1 MTDLSK
7 LTDMA
12 KLRELL
18 AKQDSA
24 ARRVIN
30 EAEMRSALGERVKG
44 QDEVIDDVARIVRLQ
59 WGKTQRKR
67 PIANVLFLGPTGTG
81 KTELAKAMAQYLYGD
96 EKNMLRFAMG
106 EFKGPEGVTRLVG
119 STLGY
124 VGSQQGGQ
132 LTRPMLNNPKRLV
145 LFDEIEKAHSEVFDI
160 FLDLMGDGRLTEAG
174 SGKTADF
181 TQAIVIL
188 TSNAEADAIGK
199 LKEQIDDY
207 DEMVNAVKSHLADT
221 KVFRPE
227 IIGRLDRVYVFKPL
241 EGEVIA
247 AIAGQKM
254 EYLAKEYDL
263 ELAYVDPGL
272 ILEAMNRGNKLSK
285 FGVRG
290 LEDAINRMLA
300 EHLLEAK
307 DAGVKKVMLF
317 VDDDG
322 NFKIGCA
329 DPPPEGAEAAEAG
342 SEAGESE
349 ASEAA
354 EPEEAAPETG
364 GARRRGRRS
373 RDSSE

>member
-18 AKQDSA
+18 AKQESA

-30 EAEMRSALGERVKG
+30 EAEMRSALRDRVKG

-67 PIANVLFLGPTGTG
+67 PIANLLFLGPTGTG

-106 EFKGPEGVTRLVG
+106 EFKNPEGVPRLVG
-119 STLGY
+119 MTLGY

-227 IIGRLDRVYVFKPL
+227 IIGRLDRIYVFKPL
-241 EGEVIA
+241 VGEVIA
-247 AIAGQKM
+247 EIAAQKM
-254 EYLAKEYDL
+254 VYLAKEYDL

-272 ILEAMNRGNKLSK
+272 IMEAMNRGNKLSK

-322 NFKIGCA
+322 SFKIGCA
-329 DPPPEGAEAAEAG
+329 DPPPQDAEQSEAA
-342 SEAGESE
+342 SEAGQSE
-349 ASEAA
+349 ASPAA
-354 EPEEAAPETG
+354 QDVEPETG

-373 RDSSE
+373 RDSAD

>member
-30 EAEMRSALGERVKG
+30 EVEMRSALGERVKG
-44 QDEVIDDVARIVRLQ
+44 QDEVIDDVARVVRLQ

-67 PIANVLFLGPTGTG
+67 PIANFLFLGPTGTG
-81 KTELAKAMAQYLYGD
+81 KTELAKAMTQYLYGD

-106 EFKGPEGVTRLVG
+106 EFKGPEAVNRLIG
-119 STLGY
+119 SPVGY

-132 LTRPMLNNPKRLV
+132 LTRSMLNNPKRLV
-145 LFDEIEKAHSEVFDI
+145 LFDEIEKAHSEVFDV

-181 TQAIVIL
+181 TQAIVVL

-207 DEMVNAVKSHLADT
+207 DEMVNAVKGHLADA

-227 IIGRLDRVYVFKPL
+227 IIGRIDRVYVFKPL

-247 AIAGQKM
+247 EIAAQKM
-254 EYLAKEYDL
+254 VYLAKEYDL

-272 ILEAMNRGNKLSK
+272 IFEAMNRGNKLSK

-290 LEDAINRMLA
+290 LEDAVNRMLA

-329 DPPPEGAEAAEAG
+329 DPPPEGAEVAETA

-349 ASEAA
+349 ASE
-354 EPEEAAPETG
+354 EEASPEAS

-373 RDSSE
+373 RDASD

>member
-1 MTDLSK
+1 MTNLSKITDLEK
-7 LTDMA
+7 LKA
-12 KLRELL
+12 LL
-18 AKQDSA
+18 GKQDSA

-30 EAEMRSALGERVKG
+30 EEEMREALGDRVKG
-44 QDEVIDDVARIVRLQ
+44 QEHVVNDVSRVVRLQ

-67 PIANVLFLGPTGTG
+67 PIANFLFLGPTGTG

-181 TQAIVIL
+181 TQAIVVL
-188 TSNAEADAIGK
+188 TSNAEAEAIGK
-199 LKEQIDDY
+199 LQEQIDDY

-227 IIGRLDRVYVFKPL
+227 IVGRIDRVYVFKSL
-241 EGEVIA
+241 EGIVIA
-247 AIAGQKM
+247 AIAAQKM
-254 EYLAKEYDL
+254 ELLAKEYDL
-263 ELAYVDPGL
+263 ELAYVDPSL
-272 ILEAMNRGNKLSK
+272 LVDAMNRGNKLSK

-300 EHLLEAK
+300 EHMLAAK
-307 DAGVKKVMLF
+307 DAGVNKVMLF
-317 VDDDG
+317 VDEDG
-322 NFKIGCA
+322 TFKIGCA
-329 DPPPEGAEAAEAG
+329 DPPPEGGGLESATGGDEESAAET
-342 SEAGESE
+342 SEPEPS
-349 ASEAA
+349 
-354 EPEEAAPETG
+354 EPEEAPPP
-364 GARRRGRRS
+364 RRGRRP
-373 RDSSE
+373 RDSD